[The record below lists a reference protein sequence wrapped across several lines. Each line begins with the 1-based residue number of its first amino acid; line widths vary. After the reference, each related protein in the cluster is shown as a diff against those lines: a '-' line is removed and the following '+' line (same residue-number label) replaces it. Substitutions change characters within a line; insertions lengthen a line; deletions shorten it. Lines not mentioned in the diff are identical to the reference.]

1 MTTPLAEST
10 IATAIVSPSA
20 RPRPSIDGGDDAG
33 AGVGEDREPDHLPA
47 GRAEGERG
55 LLVQP
60 RRLREDLAGDRGDDR
75 QHHDRQHDGRR

>member
-1 MTTPLAEST
+1 MQIRLKVTTPLAEST

-47 GRAEGERG
+47 GGAERERG
-55 LLVQP
+55 LLV
-60 RRLREDLAGDRGDDR
+60 AAAAS
-75 QHHDRQHDGRR
+75 GRRSRGRSR